1 MTSPIAPSGEQV
13 ELTHGDR
20 RAVVVEVGGGLRTYS
35 VGGRDVLDGYA
46 MDEMCASGRGQVLM
60 PWPNRIEDGRYTF
73 DGREHQLPLTEAA
86 AGNAIHGLV
95 RWSSW
100 PVAERT
106 EERVVLERLLHPQPG
121 YPFALELRIEYRL
134 DADGLTVRTTATN
147 AGEAPCPFASGMH
160 PYFTLGTPTVD
171 ALTLTVPAR
180 TVVAS
185 GPRGLPGR
193 AQDVEGTDYD
203 FRRPRALGA
212 TQLDNTFTDLERDDD
227 GRTRVQLRDDESGVE
242 VTVWADEAYSH
253 LQLFT
258 GDPLP
263 DVNRR
268 SLAVEPM
275 TCPPNAFRTGE
286 GVVRLEP
293 GGSWTGAW
301 GIGSSL

>member
-1 MTSPIAPSGEQV
+1 MTTPVAPSGEQL
-13 ELTHGDR
+13 ELTFGER
-20 RAVVVEVGGGLRTYS
+20 RAVVVEVGAGLRTYT
-35 VGGRDVLDGYA
+35 VGERDVLDGYA
-46 MDEMCASGRGQVLM
+46 VDEMCASGRGQVLL
-60 PWPNRIEDGRYTF
+60 PWPNRIEDGSYEF
-73 DGREHQLPLTEAA
+73 EGRRHQLPLTEVEAR
-86 AGNAIHGLV
+86 NAIHGLV
-95 RWSSW
+95 RWAPWS
-100 PVAERT
+100 VAERAPD
-106 EERVVLERLLHPQPG
+106 RVALEHLLHPQPG
-121 YPFALELRIEYRL
+121 YPFALRLRIEYSL
-134 DADGLTVRTTATN
+134 DADGLSVRTAATN
-147 AGEAPCPFASGMH
+147 AGDALCPFASGMH

-185 GPRGLPGR
+185 GPRGLPGA

-212 TQLDNTFTDLERDDD
+212 TQLDNTFTDLGPDDD

-242 VTVWADEAYSH
+242 VTVWADAAYTH

-263 DVNRR
+263 DVSRR
-268 SLAVEPM
+268 SIAVEPM

-293 GGSWTGAW
+293 GASWTGAW
-301 GIGSSL
+301 GIS